1 MDKLRNGE
9 YKLEEILETKN
20 ASDKLGDYN
29 GFPVY
34 VKNGKYGAYINHNKK
49 NTSIKN
55 LLKKKKIS
63 NITLE
68 DVLPY
73 LKNEVKQKNILKI
86 LNEDISIRTGKY
98 GPYVFYKTEKMKKP
112 KFINIKNKN
121 YNDVTIEWVNE
132 QI

>member
-1 MDKLRNGE
+1 M
-9 YKLEEILETKN
+9 ETKN
-20 ASDKLGDYN
+20 ANDKLGDYK

-34 VKNGKYGAYINHNKK
+34 IKNGKYGAYINHNKK

-55 LLKKKKIS
+55 LLKKKNIS

-86 LNEDISIRTGKY
+86 LNEYISIRTGKY

-121 YNDVTIEWVNE
+121 YNDVTIEWVND